1 MNYDFLFQFIGIGVE
16 NAIHQKDLAER
27 LHTTPAA
34 VKQLVRQARQQG
46 YEVCSGQAGYFFAG
60 DENEKQDFVS
70 MMSKQAFSRLRSAT
84 PIKNTLKQ
92 CRGQYSLFE
101 RLYGATDEVASDEQ
115 KKDI

>member
-1 MNYDFLFQFIGIGVE
+1 MNYDFLYQYIPVGVQ

-46 YEVCSGQAGYFFAG
+46 YEVCSAQAGYFFAA

-101 RLYGATDEVASDEQ
+101 SLDGASDEVASDEQ
-115 KKDI
+115 KEEL